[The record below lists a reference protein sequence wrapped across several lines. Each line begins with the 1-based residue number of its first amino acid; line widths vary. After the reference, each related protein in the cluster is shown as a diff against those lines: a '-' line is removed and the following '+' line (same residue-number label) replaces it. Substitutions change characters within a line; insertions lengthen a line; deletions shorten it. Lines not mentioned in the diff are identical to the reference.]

1 MQEEIGAGK
10 APLHANQPQP
20 WRCKVNRS
28 RKLLGVLAI
37 AVTAVLVLPVAAPGD
52 WGIEAENFG
61 IEAFDGQY
69 VDRSGSVFTQA
80 GGHPHEVTFQIEVK
94 SHPDTTPGYA
104 GLPTPNGQPKDI
116 EVELPA
122 GFVGNATVAPQCT
135 AAQLTVG
142 TGPACPIDSVVGTT
156 EVHFN
161 GAGPA
166 INPIVRPVFNM
177 VPPLGVAARFGFNVF
192 KVPIVLDAR
201 VKEDGR
207 IVVGPRNTPQ
217 ALRMWRA
224 DTTIWGVP
232 ADPAHDFERCTGY
245 QEVVGEQHCGPFNAH
260 EAGIDPVAF
269 LTMPTRCTSAGV
281 GIEAKL
287 RTDSW
292 FEPGVFHSATTRSH
306 QPPNYPEPPGPE
318 VGTSGCQSVPF
329 TPKLD
334 LQPTSLSAESP
345 TGLQVRLDIPT
356 DGLANPEGVSQ
367 SHLKEV
373 KVTMPEGLTINPSQA
388 EGLGVC
394 TTSDLDRESASSNP
408 GEGCPSSSKVGS
420 VLVETPLLDHPIG
433 GEVYLAKPYENPLG
447 ALIAIY
453 IVLKDKESGI
463 SIALPG
469 RVEGSETTGRLTAT
483 FKDLP
488 QVAFS
493 SFQLRFR
500 EGARSALINPATCGT
515 HTTDIEFTPWAD
527 PSNPLKA
534 TDTFQIET
542 GVRGGPC
549 PVGGLPPFN
558 PTFQA
563 GTIDNA
569 AGSFSPVVMRLTRE
583 DGEQEMT
590 KFSAVLPK
598 GVTGKLAGL
607 SRCTDA
613 AIALAPTKSGHEE
626 IASPS
631 CPASSHVGNVQVGAG
646 AGAALTFVSGKVYLA
661 GPYQGAPLSVAVIT
675 PAVAGPFDI
684 GTVVVREALTVDPRT
699 AEVRVDGNKSD
710 PIPHILEG
718 IPLKLREL
726 RILADRPN
734 FIINPTSCEPSA
746 TNAFLWGSHFELL
759 NPADDVPVALSSR
772 FQAADCAAL
781 PFKPRLDLRLSG
793 ATKRG
798 GFPKFTATL
807 NARPGDANLSYTQV
821 TLPQSAFLEQSHLNN
836 ICTRVQFAADDC
848 PKGSVY
854 GQVRAF
860 TPILDDPLEGPVV
873 LRSSDNELPDL
884 VFDLHGLVD
893 IEAVARIDSH
903 KGAIRATVEGI
914 PDAPIDKVIV
924 SMKGGQKSL
933 IVNSRNLCKGT
944 HRGQVR
950 MRGQN
955 GKQRNF
961 KPKVKAKCKKRRA
974 KR

>member
-1 MQEEIGAGK
+1 M
-10 APLHANQPQP
+10 
-20 WRCKVNRS
+20 S
-28 RKLLGVLAI
+28 RRLPKLLGALAFF
-37 AVTAVLVLPVAAPGD
+37 ATAFLSLASAASAA

-61 IEAFDGQY
+61 IEAFDGHY
-69 VDRSGSVFTQA
+69 ADVSGSVFSQA
-80 GGHPHEVTFQIEVK
+80 GGHPYEVTTQIVVK
-94 SHPDTTPGYA
+94 NHPDTTPGYV

-116 EVELPA
+116 EVTLPA
-122 GFVGNATVAPQCT
+122 GFLGNATAAQQCASAELARGTVFRPTLCPIGSVVGNANVYY
-135 AAQLTVG
+135 
-142 TGPACPIDSVVGTT
+142 
-156 EVHFN
+156 N
-161 GAGPA
+161 GASA
-166 INPIVRPVFNM
+166 FASPIRVPVFNM
-177 VPPLGVAARFGFNVF
+177 IPPVGVPARFGFNALG
-192 KVPIVLDAR
+192 VPIVLDAR
-201 VKEDGR
+201 VKGDGT

-224 DTTIWGVP
+224 DTTFWGMP
-232 ADPAHDFERCTGY
+232 ADPVHDEERCVQITLP
-245 QEVVGEQHCGPFNAH
+245 CPSANK
-260 EAGIDPVAF
+260 AGVTPVAF
-269 LTMPTRCTSAGV
+269 LTMPTRCTPAGV
-281 GIEAKL
+281 GIETKL

-292 FEPGVFHSATTRSH
+292 FEPGVFHQASFHSH
-306 QPPNYPEPPGPE
+306 QPPHYPEPPGPE
-318 VGTSGCQSVPF
+318 VGTSGCETVPF
-329 TPKLD
+329 TPELD
-334 LQPTSLSAESP
+334 LQPTSFSAESP
-345 TGLQVRLDIPT
+345 TGLQVQLDIPT
-356 DGLANPEGVSQ
+356 DGLVNPEGVAQ
-367 SHLKEV
+367 SALKEV

-394 TTSDLDRESASSNP
+394 TTSDLGRESAFSVP

-420 VLVETPLLDHPIG
+420 VQVETPLLDHPIA
-433 GEVYLAKPYENPLG
+433 GEVYLAEPYENSLG

-453 IVLKDKESGI
+453 VVLKDKRAGI

-469 RVEGSETTGRLTAT
+469 KVEGSEATGRLTAT

-488 QVAFS
+488 QLAFS

-500 EGARSALINPATCGT
+500 EGARSSLINPATCGT
-515 HTTDIEFTPWAD
+515 HTTNIEFTPWSD

-549 PVGGLPPFN
+549 PTGGLPPFN

-569 AGSFSPVVMRLTRE
+569 AGSFSPVVMRLTRD

-590 KFSAVLPK
+590 KFSATLPR

-607 SRCTDA
+607 TRCPDA
-613 AIALAPTKSGHEE
+613 AIAAASSKAGKEE

-631 CPASSHVGNVQVGAG
+631 CPASSHIGNIQVGAG

-661 GPYQGAPLSVAVIT
+661 GPSQGAPLSVAVIT

-699 AEVRVDGNKSD
+699 AEVKVDAEKSD

-759 NPADDVPVALSSR
+759 NPLDDVPVALSSR

-781 PFKPRLDLRLSG
+781 GFKPKLDLRLSG

-798 GFPKFTATL
+798 GFPRFTTTL
-807 NARPGDANLSYTQV
+807 KARSGDANLERVQV
-821 TLPQSAFLEQSHLNN
+821 TLPKSTFLEQGHLNN
-836 ICTRVQFAADDC
+836 ICTRVQFAAEAC

-860 TPILDDPLEGPVV
+860 TPILDEPLEGPVL

-893 IEAVARIDSH
+893 VEAVARIDS
-903 KGAIRATVEGI
+903 KEGAIRATVEGI
-914 PDAPIDKVIV
+914 PDAPIDKVLV
-924 SMKGGQKSL
+924 SMRGGQKSL
-933 IVNSRNLCKGT
+933 IVNSRDLCKGRT
-944 HRGQVR
+944 PRGEVR

-955 GKQRNF
+955 GKPRSF
-961 KPKVKAKCKKRRA
+961 KPKVKAACGQGKA